1 MNSSHARFRYT
12 ARAAGGRGLARKL
25 SLAPSWLCALRR
37 CAMPGAGRLSIVSV
51 AILAACA
58 GAAAGEGATRTVT
71 ITTRTIDAPPPP
83 PRPADPIPADA
94 LVRYNLARLNLYR
107 AHAKLQ
113 PLLYD
118 AKISAFAEEG
128 SRELS
133 RDHVPHAHFEAHV
146 QKAPGFGSHS
156 AENQGDPNGV
166 PPQVGNGK
174 AQIEAMLQ
182 MMMAEGPGGGHHD
195 NIVNPRY
202 RRVGIGIVLVGGALY
217 LTNDFSD

>member
-1 MNSSHARFRYT
+1 LTTPPSADVPSSRTRT
-12 ARAAGGRGLARKL
+12 LVEQT
-25 SLAPSWLCALRR
+25 PS
-37 CAMPGAGRLSIVSV
+37 G
-51 AILAACA
+51 
-58 GAAAGEGATRTVT
+58 TRTVT

-83 PRPADPIPADA
+83 QRPADPMPADP
-94 LVRYNLARLNLYR
+94 LVRYNVARLNRYR
-107 AHAKLQ
+107 ADANV
-113 PLLYD
+113 PELLYD
-118 AKISAFAEEG
+118 AKISSFAHEG

-133 RDHVPHAHFEAHV
+133 QDHVPHAHFEARV

-166 PPQVGNGK
+166 PPQIGSGK

-182 MMMAEGPGGGHHD
+182 RMMAEGPGGGHHD

-202 RRVGIGIVLVGGALY
+202 RRVGIGILLVDGALY